1 MKNYINKINLFNSI
15 MIKNFIK
22 YKLYILLIIILII
35 IVILYKYNNYSF
47 LNINVEGFY
56 DTTTLNKETTDLSK
70 LNDKLNELTKNK
82 KDNENEINKLK
93 KDNAVLESE
102 KYHLLN
108 TLNDARLTRDKLL
121 PENNVSH
128 NTNNNVMNTTTT
140 QGNTTTTQ
148 GNTTTT
154 QDDNDIKMDNINQE
168 DEDIVIEGFNNNTY
182 EKYMYV

>member
-148 GNTTTT
+148 
-154 QDDNDIKMDNINQE
+154 DDNDIKMDNINQE